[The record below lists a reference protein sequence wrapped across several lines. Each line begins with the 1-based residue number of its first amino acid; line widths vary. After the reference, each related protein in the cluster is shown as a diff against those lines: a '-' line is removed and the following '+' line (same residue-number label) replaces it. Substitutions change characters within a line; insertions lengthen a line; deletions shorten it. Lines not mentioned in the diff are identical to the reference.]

1 MATLISGL
9 GGTAG
14 YGENTFSTASGRTG
28 NLDDGSINVN
38 LSSVFGASGI
48 NLYGTTYTSVF
59 VNTNGLLT
67 FGSAEPAYTSAALTT
82 LGQPSIA
89 PFWTDIDISKGGEI
103 YWDLDASTGRFIV
116 TWLNVA
122 PFSGTGTNSF
132 QVVLTNLGS
141 GDVNIEYIYSSI
153 GYANG
158 GYGNA
163 TVGISNGT
171 SSQTLVEGSG
181 NATFLATYA
190 GNDFD
195 TQDPAGIW
203 SMGFEGGQPFL
214 GDGVVEGTAGNDLID
229 LNYTADPE
237 GDRIDRLDGTG
248 FSGTTGDADYV
259 LAGAGNDTVISGLA
273 NDIVYGGSGNDQIS
287 TGQGNDWADGGTEAD
302 SIDGGSGNDSLF
314 GGAGN
319 DTLFGG
325 ADSVAVTYT
334 ASYTEITAPT
344 QAVTGSSG
352 RPNFSVFSTS
362 NETLTTGTNGTVSG
376 FLLGDVNSVETHTHT
391 ASSQISGGRILFN
404 GVSGVETL
412 TISIDGVAQNLT
424 TAIANGTVT
433 FNGAGI
439 YQINGAGQI
448 VRIGSGTTSA
458 TVGTLNINVPY
469 TSISLAGTGTTTS
482 AGMWYEYYVNT
493 QPNNVTA
500 ATGGNDV
507 LSGGDGNDVLFGGNG
522 QDDLSGDA
530 GNDSLSGGD
539 GADTLNGG
547 LGADTLDGGA
557 DADVLYGGDDND
569 SLIGGDGADTL
580 FGGAGADQIDG
591 GNGND
596 VLHGDAGNDSVFG
609 GTGADTLYGGL
620 GNDVL
625 SGGTDDDQIFGDD
638 GVDVLVGDMGN
649 DLLNGGAGA
658 DQLFGG
664 DGNDT
669 LQGGADHDVLQGN
682 QGNDSLLGEDGND
695 SLQGNTGN
703 DTLTG
708 GLGNDTIDGGADA
721 DLLSGGDGND
731 SLIGGDGL
739 DTLFGGAGVDWL
751 DGGLGN
757 DVLNGEASNDTLV
770 GGLGNDQIFG
780 GTENDVVQFANG
792 WGSDTAQGGEN
803 VGDFDQLDFGVVTT
817 NLTVTFTG
825 SEAGT
830 ATDGTSTVAFSEFE
844 RVTLG
849 SGADLLNGA
858 AAASMIQAEGG
869 SGNDTLIGG
878 SGNDSLYGGLGVDS
892 LSGGLGDDRMF
903 GEDGD
908 DRLQGDAGNDTLTG
922 GLGADTLVGGL
933 GNDQIFGGTEND
945 VVQFANGWGSDTA
958 QGGENVADSD
968 QLDLGLVTTNLTVT
982 FTGSEAG
989 TATDGTSTVAFSEF
1003 ERITLGSGA
1012 DLLNGTA
1019 AASMIQA
1026 EGGSGNDTL
1035 IGGSGNDSLYGGL
1048 GVDSLSGGLGD
1059 DRMFGEDGD
1068 DRLQGDA
1075 GNDTLTG
1082 GLGADTLVGGL
1093 GNDQIFGGT
1102 ENDVVQFANGW
1113 GSDTAQGGEN
1123 TGDFDQLDF
1132 GAVTTNLTVSFT
1144 GSEAGTVTDGTNTV
1158 AFTEFERV
1166 TLGSG
1171 ADLLNGTAAS
1181 SMIHAEGGSG
1191 NDTLIGGSGNDSL
1204 YGGLGVDSLSGG
1216 LGDDRMF
1223 GEDGDDRLQGDAG
1236 NDTLTGGLGAD
1247 TLVGGLGNDQI
1258 FGGTENDVVQFA
1270 NGWGSDT
1277 AQGGENVGDFDQL
1290 DLGLVTTNLTVTF
1303 TGSEAGTATDG
1314 TNTVAFSEF
1323 ERVTLGSGADLLN
1336 GAAAASVIH
1345 AEGGSG
1351 NDTLIGGSG
1360 NDSLY
1365 GGLGVDS
1372 LSGGLGD
1379 DRMFGDAGNDTLQ
1392 GGGGNDSLFGGDG
1405 NDLLIGGAGA
1415 DSISGGIGNDTIVIG
1430 TGTDGF
1436 GDTVAGDENTG
1447 DFDVLDLTAWGWALT
1462 NVIYDP
1468 LNAENGTV
1476 QFLDVS
1482 GAVIG
1487 TMTFSGIEQVIP
1499 CFTPGT
1505 LISTERGEVAVEDL
1519 RAGDRVVTRDNGLQT
1534 LRWVGSKRLSLA
1546 DLIVNPALRP
1556 VEIGVGALGNGLPT
1570 RAMTVSPQ
1578 HRMVIEGA
1586 RAEMLFGEPE
1596 VLVAAT
1602 HLTSLPGVEVK
1613 LSAAV
1618 RYVHGMFDR
1627 HEIICANGAW
1637 TESFQPAQRMLDGM
1651 DRAQADEVLALFPEL
1666 AGQEFDFPAAR
1677 LSLKA
1682 HEARVLLRG

>member
-1 MATLISGL
+1 
-9 GGTAG
+9 
-14 YGENTFSTASGRTG
+14 
-28 NLDDGSINVN
+28 
-38 LSSVFGASGI
+38 
-48 NLYGTTYTSVF
+48 
-59 VNTNGLLT
+59 
-67 FGSAEPAYTSAALTT
+67 
-82 LGQPSIA
+82 
-89 PFWTDIDISKGGEI
+89 
-103 YWDLDASTGRFIV
+103 
-116 TWLNVA
+116 
-122 PFSGTGTNSF
+122 
-132 QVVLTNLGS
+132 
-141 GDVNIEYIYSSI
+141 
-153 GYANG
+153 
-158 GYGNA
+158 
-163 TVGISNGT
+163 
-171 SSQTLVEGSG
+171 
-181 NATFLATYA
+181 
-190 GNDFD
+190 
-195 TQDPAGIW
+195 
-203 SMGFEGGQPFL
+203 
-214 GDGVVEGTAGNDLID
+214 
-229 LNYTADPE
+229 
-237 GDRIDRLDGTG
+237 
-248 FSGTTGDADYV
+248 
-259 LAGAGNDTVISGLA
+259 
-273 NDIVYGGSGNDQIS
+273 
-287 TGQGNDWADGGTEAD
+287 
-302 SIDGGSGNDSLF
+302 
-314 GGAGN
+314 
-319 DTLFGG
+319 
-325 ADSVAVTYT
+325 
-334 ASYTEITAPT
+334 
-344 QAVTGSSG
+344 
-352 RPNFSVFSTS
+352 
-362 NETLTTGTNGTVSG
+362 
-376 FLLGDVNSVETHTHT
+376 
-391 ASSQISGGRILFN
+391 
-404 GVSGVETL
+404 
-412 TISIDGVAQNLT
+412 
-424 TAIANGTVT
+424 
-433 FNGAGI
+433 
-439 YQINGAGQI
+439 
-448 VRIGSGTTSA
+448 
-458 TVGTLNINVPY
+458 
-469 TSISLAGTGTTTS
+469 
-482 AGMWYEYYVNT
+482 
-493 QPNNVTA
+493 
-500 ATGGNDV
+500 
-507 LSGGDGNDVLFGGNG
+507 
-522 QDDLSGDA
+522 
-530 GNDSLSGGD
+530 
-539 GADTLNGG
+539 
-547 LGADTLDGGA
+547 LDGGA
-557 DADVLYGGDDND
+557 EADLLYGGDDND

-669 LQGGADHDVLQGN
+669 LQGGADHDVLQGD
-682 QGNDSLLGEDGND
+682 QGSDSLLGEDGND

-708 GLGNDTIDGGADA
+708 GLGNDTLDGGADA

-757 DVLNGEASNDTLV
+757 DVLNGEAGNDTLI

-780 GTENDVVQFANG
+780 GAENDVVQFADG

-803 VGDFDQLDFGVVTT
+803 VGDFDQLDLGLVTS
-817 NLTVTFTG
+817 NLTVNFTG

-830 ATDGTSTVAFSEFE
+830 ATDGTNTVAFSEFE

-858 AAASMIQAEGG
+858 AAASMIHTEGG

-878 SGNDSLYGGLGVDS
+878 SGNDSLYGGLGMDS

-958 QGGENVADSD
+958 QGGENAGDFD
-968 QLDLGLVTTNLTVT
+968 QLDLGLVTANLTVT

-1003 ERITLGSGA
+1003 ERVTLGSGA
-1012 DLLNGTA
+1012 DLLNGA
-1019 AASMIQA
+1019 AASLMIYA
-1026 EGGSGNDTL
+1026 EGGSGNDTLIGGSGNDTL

-1059 DRMFGEDGD
+1059 DRMFGE
-1068 DRLQGDA
+1068 A
-1075 GNDTLTG
+1075 GNDTLQGGAGNDSLFGGDGNDLLSGSAGADSISG
-1082 GLGADTLVGGL
+1082 GLGTDA
-1093 GNDQIFGGT
+1093 
-1102 ENDVVQFANGW
+1102 VQFANGW

-1123 TGDFDQLDF
+1123 AGDFDQLDF
-1132 GAVTTNLTVSFT
+1132 GGVTTNLTVSFT

-1158 AFTEFERV
+1158 AFSEFERI

-1171 ADLLNGTAAS
+1171 ADLLNGTASS
-1181 SMIHAEGGSG
+1181 SMIHAEGGS
-1191 NDTLIGGSGNDSL
+1191 
-1204 YGGLGVDSLSGG
+1204 
-1216 LGDDRMF
+1216 
-1223 GEDGDDRLQGDAG
+1223 
-1236 NDTLTGGLGAD
+1236 
-1247 TLVGGLGNDQI
+1247 
-1258 FGGTENDVVQFA
+1258 
-1270 NGWGSDT
+1270 
-1277 AQGGENVGDFDQL
+1277 
-1290 DLGLVTTNLTVTF
+1290 
-1303 TGSEAGTATDG
+1303 
-1314 TNTVAFSEF
+1314 
-1323 ERVTLGSGADLLN
+1323 
-1336 GAAAASVIH
+1336 
-1345 AEGGSG
+1345 
-1351 NDTLIGGSG
+1351 
-1360 NDSLY
+1360 
-1365 GGLGVDS
+1365 
-1372 LSGGLGD
+1372 
-1379 DRMFGDAGNDTLQ
+1379 GNDTLQ

-1436 GDTVAGDENTG
+1436 GDTAAGDENTG

-1476 QFLDVS
+1476 QFLDS
-1482 GAVIG
+1482 NGAVIG
-1487 TMTFSGIEQVIP
+1487 TMTFTGIEQVIP

-1556 VEIGVGALGNGLPT
+1556 VEIGAGALGHGLPT
-1570 RAMTVSPQ
+1570 RPMRVSPQ
-1578 HRMVIEGA
+1578 HRIVIEGA

-1618 RYVHGMFDR
+1618 RYVHVMFDR

-1637 TESFQPAQRMLDGM
+1637 TESFQPAQRMLEGM

-1677 LSLKA
+1677 LTLKA

>member
-28 NLDDGSINVN
+28 NLDDGSINVS

-82 LGQPSIA
+82 LGQPSVA
-89 PFWTDIDISKGGEI
+89 PFWTDIDIAKGGEI
-103 YWDLDASTGRFIV
+103 YWDLDASTGRLIV

-122 PFSGTGTNSF
+122 PYSGTGTNSF
-132 QVVLTNLGS
+132 QAVLTNLGG
-141 GDVNIEYIYSSI
+141 GDVSIDYIYGSI
-153 GYANG
+153 GFVNG
-158 GYGNA
+158 GFGNA

-181 NATFLATYA
+181 VATFLATYA

-203 SMGFEGGQPFL
+203 STAYEGGQPFL

-314 GGAGN
+314 GGAGD

-325 ADSVAVTYT
+325 ADSAAVTYT
-334 ASYTEITAPT
+334 ASYTEITTPT

-352 RPNFSVFSTS
+352 RPNFSVRSTS

-376 FLLGDVNSVETHTHT
+376 FYLGDVNSVETHTHP
-391 ASSQISGGRILFN
+391 ASSQNSGGQVLFN

-412 TISIDGVAQNLT
+412 TISIDGVTQNLT

-433 FNGAGI
+433 FNGAGL

-448 VRIGSGTTSA
+448 VRIGGGATSTTA
-458 TVGTLNINVPY
+458 GTLTINVPF
-469 TSISLAGTGTTTS
+469 TSLSLAGTGDTTS
-482 AGMWYEYYVNT
+482 PGIWYEYYVNT
-493 QPNNVTA
+493 QPNNAAV

-522 QDDLSGDA
+522 QDDLYGDA

-557 DADVLYGGDDND
+557 DADILYGGDSND
-569 SLIGGDGADTL
+569 SLIGGDGVDTL
-580 FGGAGADQIDG
+580 FGGSGA
-591 GNGND
+591 
-596 VLHGDAGNDSVFG
+596 
-609 GTGADTLYGGL
+609 
-620 GNDVL
+620 
-625 SGGTDDDQIFGDD
+625 
-638 GVDVLVGDMGN
+638 
-649 DLLNGGAGA
+649 
-658 DQLFGG
+658 
-664 DGNDT
+664 
-669 LQGGADHDVLQGN
+669 
-682 QGNDSLLGEDGND
+682 
-695 SLQGNTGN
+695 
-703 DTLTG
+703 
-708 GLGNDTIDGGADA
+708 
-721 DLLSGGDGND
+721 
-731 SLIGGDGL
+731 
-739 DTLFGGAGVDWL
+739 DWL
-751 DGGLGN
+751 DGGIGN
-757 DVLNGEASNDTLV
+757 DVLNGEA
-770 GGLGNDQIFG
+770 GN
-780 GTENDVVQFANG
+780 
-792 WGSDTAQGGEN
+792 
-803 VGDFDQLDFGVVTT
+803 
-817 NLTVTFTG
+817 
-825 SEAGT
+825 
-830 ATDGTSTVAFSEFE
+830 
-844 RVTLG
+844 
-849 SGADLLNGA
+849 
-858 AAASMIQAEGG
+858 
-869 SGNDTLIGG
+869 
-878 SGNDSLYGGLGVDS
+878 
-892 LSGGLGDDRMF
+892 
-903 GEDGD
+903 
-908 DRLQGDAGNDTLTG
+908 
-922 GLGADTLVGGL
+922 
-933 GNDQIFGGTEND
+933 
-945 VVQFANGWGSDTA
+945 
-958 QGGENVADSD
+958 
-968 QLDLGLVTTNLTVT
+968 
-982 FTGSEAG
+982 
-989 TATDGTSTVAFSEF
+989 
-1003 ERITLGSGA
+1003 
-1012 DLLNGTA
+1012 
-1019 AASMIQA
+1019 
-1026 EGGSGNDTL
+1026 
-1035 IGGSGNDSLYGGL
+1035 
-1048 GVDSLSGGLGD
+1048 
-1059 DRMFGEDGD
+1059 
-1068 DRLQGDA
+1068 
-1075 GNDTLTG
+1075 
-1082 GLGADTLVGGL
+1082 DTLVGGL

-1132 GAVTTNLTVSFT
+1132 GV
-1144 GSEAGTVTDGTNTV
+1144 
-1158 AFTEFERV
+1158 
-1166 TLGSG
+1166 
-1171 ADLLNGTAAS
+1171 
-1181 SMIHAEGGSG
+1181 
-1191 NDTLIGGSGNDSL
+1191 
-1204 YGGLGVDSLSGG
+1204 
-1216 LGDDRMF
+1216 
-1223 GEDGDDRLQGDAG
+1223 
-1236 NDTLTGGLGAD
+1236 
-1247 TLVGGLGNDQI
+1247 
-1258 FGGTENDVVQFA
+1258 
-1270 NGWGSDT
+1270 
-1277 AQGGENVGDFDQL
+1277 
-1290 DLGLVTTNLTVTF
+1290 VTTNLTVTF

-1314 TNTVAFSEF
+1314 TNTVAFTEF
-1323 ERVTLGSGADLLN
+1323 ERITLGSGADLLN
-1336 GAAAASVIH
+1336 GAAAASMIQ
-1345 AEGGSG
+1345 AEGGAG

-1365 GGLGVDS
+1365 GGDGADSVSGGAGNDS
-1372 LSGGLGD
+1372 L
-1379 DRMFGDAGNDTLQ
+1379 FGDAGHDTLQ
-1392 GGGGNDSLFGGDG
+1392 GGVGNDSLFGGDG

-1415 DSISGGIGNDTIVIG
+1415 DSISGGFGNDTIVIG

-1436 GDTVAGDENTG
+1436 GDTVAGGENTG

-1476 QFLDVS
+1476 QFLDSS
-1482 GAVIG
+1482 GNVIG
-1487 TMTFSGIEQVIP
+1487 TMTFTGIEQVIP

-1519 RAGDRVVTRDNGLQT
+1519 RLGDRVVTRDNGLQT

-1546 DLIVNPALRP
+1546 DLIVKPALRP
-1556 VEIGVGALGNGLPT
+1556 VEIGAGALGHGLPT

-1602 HLTSLPGVEVK
+1602 HLTFLPGVEVK

-1618 RYVHGMFDR
+1618 RYVHVMFDR

>member
-89 PFWTDIDISKGGEI
+89 PFWTDIDISKGGAI

-122 PFSGTGTNSF
+122 PYSGTGTNSF
-132 QVVLTNLGS
+132 QAVLTNLGG
-141 GDVNIEYIYSSI
+141 GDVNIEYIYGSI
-153 GYANG
+153 GFTNG
-158 GYGNA
+158 GFGNA

-181 NATFLATYA
+181 DATFLATYV

-195 TQDPAGIW
+195 TQDPSGIW
-203 SMGFEGGQPFL
+203 SMAYEGGQPFL
-214 GDGVVEGTAGNDLID
+214 GDGMVEGTAGNDLID

-314 GGAGN
+314 GGAGD

-325 ADSVAVTYT
+325 ADSAAVTYT
-334 ASYTEITAPT
+334 ASYTEITTPT
-344 QAVTGSSG
+344 QTVTGSSG
-352 RPNFSVFSTS
+352 RPNFSVRSTS

-376 FLLGDVNSVETHTHT
+376 FYLGDVNSVESHTHT
-391 ASSQISGGRILFN
+391 ASSQISGGQVLFN

-412 TISIDGVAQNLT
+412 TISIDGVTQNLT

-433 FNGAGI
+433 FNGAGL
-439 YQINGAGQI
+439 YQINGTGQI
-448 VRIGSGTTSA
+448 VRIGGGATSTTA
-458 TVGTLNINVPY
+458 GTLTINVPF
-469 TSISLAGTGTTTS
+469 TSLSLAGTGDTTS
-482 AGMWYEYYVNT
+482 PGIWYEYYVNT
-493 QPNNVTA
+493 QPNNVAA

-507 LSGGDGNDVLFGGNG
+507 LSGGDGNDVLLGGNG
-522 QDDLSGDA
+522 QDDLYGDA

-557 DADVLYGGDDND
+557 DADILYGGDSND
-569 SLIGGDGADTL
+569 SLIGGDGVDTL
-580 FGGAGADQIDG
+580 FGGAGAD
-591 GNGND
+591 
-596 VLHGDAGNDSVFG
+596 
-609 GTGADTLYGGL
+609 
-620 GNDVL
+620 
-625 SGGTDDDQIFGDD
+625 
-638 GVDVLVGDMGN
+638 
-649 DLLNGGAGA
+649 
-658 DQLFGG
+658 
-664 DGNDT
+664 
-669 LQGGADHDVLQGN
+669 
-682 QGNDSLLGEDGND
+682 
-695 SLQGNTGN
+695 
-703 DTLTG
+703 
-708 GLGNDTIDGGADA
+708 
-721 DLLSGGDGND
+721 
-731 SLIGGDGL
+731 
-739 DTLFGGAGVDWL
+739 WL
-751 DGGLGN
+751 DGGIGN
-757 DVLNGEASNDTLV
+757 DVLNGEAGNDTLV

-803 VGDFDQLDFGVVTT
+803 AGDFDQLDFGVVTT

-830 ATDGTSTVAFSEFE
+830 ATDGTNTVAFTEFE
-844 RVTLG
+844 RITLG

-869 SGNDTLIGG
+869 AGNDTLIGG
-878 SGNDSLYGGLGVDS
+878 SGNDSLYGGDGADS
-892 LSGGLGDDRMF
+892 VSGG
-903 GEDGD
+903 
-908 DRLQGDAGNDTLTG
+908 A
-922 GLGADTLVGGL
+922 
-933 GNDQIFGGTEND
+933 
-945 VVQFANGWGSDTA
+945 
-958 QGGENVADSD
+958 
-968 QLDLGLVTTNLTVT
+968 
-982 FTGSEAG
+982 
-989 TATDGTSTVAFSEF
+989 
-1003 ERITLGSGA
+1003 
-1012 DLLNGTA
+1012 
-1019 AASMIQA
+1019 
-1026 EGGSGNDTL
+1026 
-1035 IGGSGNDSLYGGL
+1035 GNDSL
-1048 GVDSLSGGLGD
+1048 
-1059 DRMFGEDGD
+1059 
-1068 DRLQGDA
+1068 
-1075 GNDTLTG
+1075 
-1082 GLGADTLVGGL
+1082 
-1093 GNDQIFGGT
+1093 
-1102 ENDVVQFANGW
+1102 
-1113 GSDTAQGGEN
+1113 
-1123 TGDFDQLDF
+1123 
-1132 GAVTTNLTVSFT
+1132 
-1144 GSEAGTVTDGTNTV
+1144 
-1158 AFTEFERV
+1158 
-1166 TLGSG
+1166 
-1171 ADLLNGTAAS
+1171 
-1181 SMIHAEGGSG
+1181 
-1191 NDTLIGGSGNDSL
+1191 
-1204 YGGLGVDSLSGG
+1204 
-1216 LGDDRMF
+1216 
-1223 GEDGDDRLQGDAG
+1223 
-1236 NDTLTGGLGAD
+1236 
-1247 TLVGGLGNDQI
+1247 
-1258 FGGTENDVVQFA
+1258 
-1270 NGWGSDT
+1270 
-1277 AQGGENVGDFDQL
+1277 
-1290 DLGLVTTNLTVTF
+1290 
-1303 TGSEAGTATDG
+1303 
-1314 TNTVAFSEF
+1314 
-1323 ERVTLGSGADLLN
+1323 
-1336 GAAAASVIH
+1336 
-1345 AEGGSG
+1345 
-1351 NDTLIGGSG
+1351 
-1360 NDSLY
+1360 
-1365 GGLGVDS
+1365 
-1372 LSGGLGD
+1372 
-1379 DRMFGDAGNDTLQ
+1379 FGDAGHDTLQ

-1415 DSISGGIGNDTIVIG
+1415 DSISGGFGNDTIVIG

-1436 GDTVAGDENTG
+1436 GDTVAGGENTG

-1476 QFLDVS
+1476 QFLDSS
-1482 GAVIG
+1482 GNVIG
-1487 TMTFSGIEQVIP
+1487 TMTFTGIEQVIP

-1519 RAGDRVVTRDNGLQT
+1519 RAGDRVITRDNGLQT

-1556 VEIGVGALGNGLPT
+1556 VEIGAGALGHGLPT

-1578 HRMVIEGA
+1578 HRMVIEGV

-1618 RYVHGMFDR
+1618 RYVHVMFDR

-1666 AGQEFDFPAAR
+1666 HGQEFDFPAAR

>member
-28 NLDDGSINVN
+28 NLDDGSINVS

-82 LGQPSIA
+82 LGQPSVA

-103 YWDLDASTGRFIV
+103 YWDLDASTGRLIV

-122 PFSGTGTNSF
+122 PYSGTGTNSF
-132 QVVLTNLGS
+132 QAVLTNLGG
-141 GDVNIEYIYSSI
+141 GDVSIDYIYGSI
-153 GYANG
+153 GFVNG
-158 GYGNA
+158 GFGNA

-181 NATFLATYA
+181 VATFLATYA

-203 SMGFEGGQPFL
+203 STAYGGGQPFL

-314 GGAGN
+314 GGAGD

-325 ADSVAVTYT
+325 ADSAAVTYT
-334 ASYTEITAPT
+334 ASYTEITTPT

-352 RPNFSVFSTS
+352 RPNFSVRSTS

-376 FLLGDVNSVETHTHT
+376 FYLGDVNSVETHTHT
-391 ASSQISGGRILFN
+391 ASSQISGGQVLFN

-412 TISIDGVAQNLT
+412 TISIDGVTQNLT

-433 FNGAGI
+433 FNGAGL

-448 VRIGSGTTSA
+448 VRIGGGATSTTA
-458 TVGTLNINVPY
+458 GTLTINVPF
-469 TSISLAGTGTTTS
+469 TSLSLAGTGDTTS
-482 AGMWYEYYVNT
+482 PGIWYEYYVNT
-493 QPNNVTA
+493 QPNNAAA

-522 QDDLSGDA
+522 QDDLYGDA

-557 DADVLYGGDDND
+557 DADILYGGDSND
-569 SLIGGDGADTL
+569 SLIGGDGVDTL
-580 FGGAGADQIDG
+580 FGGSGA
-591 GNGND
+591 
-596 VLHGDAGNDSVFG
+596 
-609 GTGADTLYGGL
+609 
-620 GNDVL
+620 
-625 SGGTDDDQIFGDD
+625 
-638 GVDVLVGDMGN
+638 
-649 DLLNGGAGA
+649 
-658 DQLFGG
+658 
-664 DGNDT
+664 
-669 LQGGADHDVLQGN
+669 
-682 QGNDSLLGEDGND
+682 
-695 SLQGNTGN
+695 
-703 DTLTG
+703 
-708 GLGNDTIDGGADA
+708 
-721 DLLSGGDGND
+721 
-731 SLIGGDGL
+731 
-739 DTLFGGAGVDWL
+739 DWL
-751 DGGLGN
+751 DGGIGN
-757 DVLNGEASNDTLV
+757 DVLNGEA
-770 GGLGNDQIFG
+770 GN
-780 GTENDVVQFANG
+780 
-792 WGSDTAQGGEN
+792 
-803 VGDFDQLDFGVVTT
+803 
-817 NLTVTFTG
+817 
-825 SEAGT
+825 
-830 ATDGTSTVAFSEFE
+830 
-844 RVTLG
+844 
-849 SGADLLNGA
+849 
-858 AAASMIQAEGG
+858 
-869 SGNDTLIGG
+869 
-878 SGNDSLYGGLGVDS
+878 
-892 LSGGLGDDRMF
+892 
-903 GEDGD
+903 
-908 DRLQGDAGNDTLTG
+908 
-922 GLGADTLVGGL
+922 
-933 GNDQIFGGTEND
+933 
-945 VVQFANGWGSDTA
+945 
-958 QGGENVADSD
+958 
-968 QLDLGLVTTNLTVT
+968 
-982 FTGSEAG
+982 
-989 TATDGTSTVAFSEF
+989 
-1003 ERITLGSGA
+1003 
-1012 DLLNGTA
+1012 
-1019 AASMIQA
+1019 
-1026 EGGSGNDTL
+1026 
-1035 IGGSGNDSLYGGL
+1035 
-1048 GVDSLSGGLGD
+1048 
-1059 DRMFGEDGD
+1059 
-1068 DRLQGDA
+1068 
-1075 GNDTLTG
+1075 
-1082 GLGADTLVGGL
+1082 DTLVGGL

-1132 GAVTTNLTVSFT
+1132 GV
-1144 GSEAGTVTDGTNTV
+1144 
-1158 AFTEFERV
+1158 
-1166 TLGSG
+1166 
-1171 ADLLNGTAAS
+1171 
-1181 SMIHAEGGSG
+1181 
-1191 NDTLIGGSGNDSL
+1191 
-1204 YGGLGVDSLSGG
+1204 
-1216 LGDDRMF
+1216 
-1223 GEDGDDRLQGDAG
+1223 
-1236 NDTLTGGLGAD
+1236 
-1247 TLVGGLGNDQI
+1247 
-1258 FGGTENDVVQFA
+1258 
-1270 NGWGSDT
+1270 
-1277 AQGGENVGDFDQL
+1277 
-1290 DLGLVTTNLTVTF
+1290 VTTNLTVTF

-1314 TNTVAFSEF
+1314 TNTVAFTEF
-1323 ERVTLGSGADLLN
+1323 ERITLGSGADLLN
-1336 GAAAASVIH
+1336 GAAAASMIQ
-1345 AEGGSG
+1345 AEGGAG

-1365 GGLGVDS
+1365 GGDGADSVSGGAGNDS
-1372 LSGGLGD
+1372 L
-1379 DRMFGDAGNDTLQ
+1379 FGDAGHDTLQ
-1392 GGGGNDSLFGGDG
+1392 GGVGNDSLFGGDG

-1415 DSISGGIGNDTIVIG
+1415 DSISGGFGNDTIVIG

-1436 GDTVAGDENTG
+1436 GDTVAGGENTG

-1476 QFLDVS
+1476 QFLDSS
-1482 GAVIG
+1482 GNVIG
-1487 TMTFSGIEQVIP
+1487 TMTFTGIEQVIP

-1505 LISTERGEVAVEDL
+1505 LISTERGDVAVEDL
-1519 RAGDRVVTRDNGLQT
+1519 RLGDRVVTRDNGLQT

-1546 DLIVNPALRP
+1546 DLIVKPALRP
-1556 VEIGVGALGNGLPT
+1556 VEIGAGALGHGLPT

-1602 HLTSLPGVEVK
+1602 HLTFLPGVEVK

-1618 RYVHGMFDR
+1618 RYVHVMFDR

>member
-28 NLDDGSINVN
+28 NLDDGSINVS

-82 LGQPSIA
+82 LGQPSVA

-103 YWDLDASTGRFIV
+103 YWDLDASTGRLIV

-122 PFSGTGTNSF
+122 PYSGTGTNSF
-132 QVVLTNLGS
+132 QAVLTNLGG
-141 GDVNIEYIYSSI
+141 GDVSIDYIYGSI
-153 GYANG
+153 GFVNG
-158 GYGNA
+158 GFGNA

-181 NATFLATYA
+181 VATFLATYA

-203 SMGFEGGQPFL
+203 STAYGGGQPFL

-314 GGAGN
+314 GGAGD

-325 ADSVAVTYT
+325 ADSAAVTYT
-334 ASYTEITAPT
+334 ASYTEITTPT

-352 RPNFSVFSTS
+352 RPNFSVRSTS

-376 FLLGDVNSVETHTHT
+376 FYLGDVNSVETHTHT
-391 ASSQISGGRILFN
+391 ASSQISGGQVLFN

-412 TISIDGVAQNLT
+412 TISIDGVTQNLT

-433 FNGAGI
+433 FNGAGL

-448 VRIGSGTTSA
+448 VRIGGGATSTTA
-458 TVGTLNINVPY
+458 GTLTINVPF
-469 TSISLAGTGTTTS
+469 TSLSLAGTGDTTS
-482 AGMWYEYYVNT
+482 PGIWYEYYVNT
-493 QPNNVTA
+493 QPNNAAA

-522 QDDLSGDA
+522 QDDLYGDA

-557 DADVLYGGDDND
+557 DADILYGGDSND
-569 SLIGGDGADTL
+569 SLIGGDGVDTL
-580 FGGAGADQIDG
+580 FGGSGA
-591 GNGND
+591 
-596 VLHGDAGNDSVFG
+596 
-609 GTGADTLYGGL
+609 
-620 GNDVL
+620 
-625 SGGTDDDQIFGDD
+625 
-638 GVDVLVGDMGN
+638 
-649 DLLNGGAGA
+649 
-658 DQLFGG
+658 
-664 DGNDT
+664 
-669 LQGGADHDVLQGN
+669 
-682 QGNDSLLGEDGND
+682 
-695 SLQGNTGN
+695 
-703 DTLTG
+703 
-708 GLGNDTIDGGADA
+708 
-721 DLLSGGDGND
+721 
-731 SLIGGDGL
+731 
-739 DTLFGGAGVDWL
+739 DWL
-751 DGGLGN
+751 DGGIGN
-757 DVLNGEASNDTLV
+757 DVLNGEA
-770 GGLGNDQIFG
+770 GN
-780 GTENDVVQFANG
+780 
-792 WGSDTAQGGEN
+792 
-803 VGDFDQLDFGVVTT
+803 
-817 NLTVTFTG
+817 
-825 SEAGT
+825 
-830 ATDGTSTVAFSEFE
+830 
-844 RVTLG
+844 
-849 SGADLLNGA
+849 
-858 AAASMIQAEGG
+858 
-869 SGNDTLIGG
+869 
-878 SGNDSLYGGLGVDS
+878 
-892 LSGGLGDDRMF
+892 
-903 GEDGD
+903 
-908 DRLQGDAGNDTLTG
+908 
-922 GLGADTLVGGL
+922 
-933 GNDQIFGGTEND
+933 
-945 VVQFANGWGSDTA
+945 
-958 QGGENVADSD
+958 
-968 QLDLGLVTTNLTVT
+968 
-982 FTGSEAG
+982 
-989 TATDGTSTVAFSEF
+989 
-1003 ERITLGSGA
+1003 
-1012 DLLNGTA
+1012 
-1019 AASMIQA
+1019 
-1026 EGGSGNDTL
+1026 
-1035 IGGSGNDSLYGGL
+1035 
-1048 GVDSLSGGLGD
+1048 
-1059 DRMFGEDGD
+1059 
-1068 DRLQGDA
+1068 
-1075 GNDTLTG
+1075 
-1082 GLGADTLVGGL
+1082 DTLVGGL

-1132 GAVTTNLTVSFT
+1132 GV
-1144 GSEAGTVTDGTNTV
+1144 
-1158 AFTEFERV
+1158 
-1166 TLGSG
+1166 
-1171 ADLLNGTAAS
+1171 
-1181 SMIHAEGGSG
+1181 
-1191 NDTLIGGSGNDSL
+1191 
-1204 YGGLGVDSLSGG
+1204 
-1216 LGDDRMF
+1216 
-1223 GEDGDDRLQGDAG
+1223 
-1236 NDTLTGGLGAD
+1236 
-1247 TLVGGLGNDQI
+1247 
-1258 FGGTENDVVQFA
+1258 
-1270 NGWGSDT
+1270 
-1277 AQGGENVGDFDQL
+1277 
-1290 DLGLVTTNLTVTF
+1290 VTTNLTVTF

-1314 TNTVAFSEF
+1314 TNTVAFTEF
-1323 ERVTLGSGADLLN
+1323 ERITLGSGADLLN
-1336 GAAAASVIH
+1336 GAAAASMIQ
-1345 AEGGSG
+1345 AEGGAG

-1365 GGLGVDS
+1365 GGDGADSVSGGAGNDS
-1372 LSGGLGD
+1372 L
-1379 DRMFGDAGNDTLQ
+1379 FGDAGHDTLQ
-1392 GGGGNDSLFGGDG
+1392 GGVGNDSLFGGGG

-1415 DSISGGIGNDTIVIG
+1415 DSISGGFGNDTIVIG

-1436 GDTVAGDENTG
+1436 GDTVAGGENTG

-1476 QFLDVS
+1476 QFLDSS
-1482 GAVIG
+1482 GNVIG
-1487 TMTFSGIEQVIP
+1487 TMTFTGIEQVIP

-1505 LISTERGEVAVEDL
+1505 LISTERGDVAVEDL
-1519 RAGDRVVTRDNGLQT
+1519 RLGDRVVTRDNGLQT

-1546 DLIVNPALRP
+1546 DLIVKPALRP
-1556 VEIGVGALGNGLPT
+1556 VEIGAGALGHGLPT

-1602 HLTSLPGVEVK
+1602 HLTFLPGVEVK

-1618 RYVHGMFDR
+1618 RYVHVMFDR

>member
-28 NLDDGSINVN
+28 NLDDGSINVS

-67 FGSAEPAYTSAALTT
+67 FGSAELAYTSAALTT

-103 YWDLDASTGRFIV
+103 YWDIDASTGRFIV

-132 QVVLTNLGS
+132 QAVLTKLG
-141 GDVNIEYIYSSI
+141 GGNVNIEYIYGSI
-153 GYANG
+153 GFANG
-158 GYGNA
+158 GYGAA

-171 SSQTLVEGSG
+171 SSQTLLEGSG
-181 NATFLATYA
+181 DPTFLATYA

-203 SMGFEGGQPFL
+203 SMAYLGGQPFL
-214 GDGVVEGTAGNDLID
+214 GDGVVEGTTGNDLID

-273 NDIVYGGSGNDQIS
+273 NDIVYGGSGNDQIT

-325 ADSVAVTYT
+325 ADSAAVTYT
-334 ASYTEITAPT
+334 ASYTEITTPT
-344 QAVTGSSG
+344 QAVIGSSG

-391 ASSQISGGRILFN
+391 ASSQISGGRFLFN
-404 GVSGVETL
+404 GVSGTETL
-412 TISIDGVAQNLT
+412 TISIDGVAQNLS

-433 FNGAGI
+433 FNGAGV

-458 TVGTLNINVPY
+458 TVGILNINVPY
-469 TSISLAGTGTTTS
+469 TSISLAGTGSTTS

-493 QPNNVTA
+493 QPNNVAA

-557 DADVLYGGDDND
+557 DADILYGGDDND

-580 FGGAGADQIDG
+580 FGGTGADQIDG

-596 VLHGDAGNDSVFG
+596 ALYGDAGNDSVFG
-609 GTGADTLYGGL
+609 GAGADTLYGGL

-625 SGGTDDDQIFGDD
+625 SGGADGDQIFGDD
-638 GVDVLVGDMGN
+638 GVDVLVGDLGN
-649 DLLNGGAGA
+649 DLLSGGAGA

-669 LQGGADHDVLQGN
+669 LQGGADHDVLQGD

-695 SLQGNTGN
+695 SLQGNTGD

-708 GLGNDTIDGGADA
+708 GLGNDTLDGGADA

-751 DGGLGN
+751 DGGIGN
-757 DVLNGEASNDTLV
+757 DVLNGEAGNDTLV

-792 WGSDTAQGGEN
+792 WGSDIAQGGEN
-803 VGDFDQLDFGVVTT
+803 
-817 NLTVTFTG
+817 
-825 SEAGT
+825 A
-830 ATDGTSTVAFSEFE
+830 
-844 RVTLG
+844 
-849 SGADLLNGA
+849 
-858 AAASMIQAEGG
+858 
-869 SGNDTLIGG
+869 
-878 SGNDSLYGGLGVDS
+878 
-892 LSGGLGDDRMF
+892 
-903 GEDGD
+903 
-908 DRLQGDAGNDTLTG
+908 
-922 GLGADTLVGGL
+922 
-933 GNDQIFGGTEND
+933 
-945 VVQFANGWGSDTA
+945 
-958 QGGENVADSD
+958 
-968 QLDLGLVTTNLTVT
+968 
-982 FTGSEAG
+982 
-989 TATDGTSTVAFSEF
+989 
-1003 ERITLGSGA
+1003 
-1012 DLLNGTA
+1012 
-1019 AASMIQA
+1019 
-1026 EGGSGNDTL
+1026 
-1035 IGGSGNDSLYGGL
+1035 
-1048 GVDSLSGGLGD
+1048 
-1059 DRMFGEDGD
+1059 
-1068 DRLQGDA
+1068 
-1075 GNDTLTG
+1075 
-1082 GLGADTLVGGL
+1082 
-1093 GNDQIFGGT
+1093 
-1102 ENDVVQFANGW
+1102 
-1113 GSDTAQGGEN
+1113 
-1123 TGDFDQLDF
+1123 
-1132 GAVTTNLTVSFT
+1132 
-1144 GSEAGTVTDGTNTV
+1144 
-1158 AFTEFERV
+1158 
-1166 TLGSG
+1166 
-1171 ADLLNGTAAS
+1171 
-1181 SMIHAEGGSG
+1181 
-1191 NDTLIGGSGNDSL
+1191 
-1204 YGGLGVDSLSGG
+1204 
-1216 LGDDRMF
+1216 
-1223 GEDGDDRLQGDAG
+1223 
-1236 NDTLTGGLGAD
+1236 
-1247 TLVGGLGNDQI
+1247 
-1258 FGGTENDVVQFA
+1258 
-1270 NGWGSDT
+1270 
-1277 AQGGENVGDFDQL
+1277 GDFDQL
-1290 DLGLVTTNLTVTF
+1290 DLGAATTNLTVTF

-1336 GAAAASVIH
+1336 GAAAASMIH
-1345 AEGGSG
+1345 AEGGAG
-1351 NDTLIGGSG
+1351 NDTMVGGSG

-1379 DRMFGDAGNDTLQ
+1379 DRMSGEDGDDRLQ
-1392 GGGGNDSLFGGDG
+1392 GGVGNDSLFGGDG
-1405 NDLLIGGAGA
+1405 NDLLIGGAGT
-1415 DSISGGIGNDTIVIG
+1415 DSISGGFGNDTITIG

-1436 GDTVAGDENTG
+1436 GDTVAGGENVG

-1476 QFLDVS
+1476 QFLDS
-1482 GAVIG
+1482 GGAVIG
-1487 TMTFSGIEQVIP
+1487 TMTFTGIEQVIP

-1519 RAGDRVVTRDNGLQT
+1519 RVGDRVVTRDNGFQT

-1556 VEIGVGALGNGLPT
+1556 VEIGAGALGHGLPI

-1618 RYVHGMFDR
+1618 RYVHVMFDR

-1651 DRAQADEVLALFPEL
+1651 DRAQADEVLAQFPEL